1 MKILTSKQVNDALN
15 RIAANYLI
23 TVDALEKAN
32 MADEIDVRQFMDAT
46 EHLTDNSLE
55 LANII
60 GGTKGML
67 QLNSRVESYRHKLK
81 KVSEDGKD

>member
-32 MADEIDVRQFMDAT
+32 LADEIDIRQFMDAT

-67 QLNSRVESYRHKLK
+67 QLNSRIESYRRKLK
-81 KVSEDGKD
+81 KVSVDGKD